1 MILDRLIIGATRFL
15 IGGRAAWVG
24 CKPTPK
30 QRIYFANHSSNLD
43 TVVIWAALPPTLRAR
58 TRPAAAADYWDRTR
72 ARRHLARDVLGAVLV
87 DRGAGR
93 DALREVEDALR
104 AGNSIIIFPEGT
116 RGHDAIPAAFKS
128 GLFHLAAAFPQAEL
142 IPVYLHNLNRA
153 MPKGV
158 WLPVPVSASVLFG
171 APVEREPAEDK
182 AAFLTRARGAMLD
195 LARTVLPEAPGV

>member
-24 CKPTPK
+24 CRPTPR

-43 TVVIWAALPPTLRAR
+43 TVVIWAALPPALRVR
-58 TRPAAAADYWDRTR
+58 TRPAAAADYWGKTR

-87 DRGAGR
+87 ERGAGR

-104 AGNSIIIFPEGT
+104 AGDSIIIFPEGT
-116 RGHDAIPAAFKS
+116 RGPGAIPAPFKS
-128 GLFHLAAAFPQAEL
+128 GLFHLAAAFPRAEL

-171 APVEREPAEDK
+171 APLERDPAEDK
-182 AAFLTRARGAMLD
+182 PAFLARARGAMLD
-195 LARTVLPEAPGV
+195 LARTVLPEAPDA